1 MLYRRAILWARLEA
15 WFYATSVNEPPY
27 TLRMATLSWVRL
39 TRRLTGLVRQPE
51 LPNLE
56 KLIDREATRQPAY
69 NYFIL
74 SCAIPAGIA
83 TFGGLTTF
91 VAWLAGNTGLP
102 IALGAGL
109 TALLSAGAWFTFYRL
124 YQAVPPAQR
133 HLRKLISK
141 FSERYASFGNIILGE
156 QILSDQ
162 FATLL
167 DEVVGIYLPYSS
179 PEGNAFT
186 ETPAKA
192 VSAIEDAMS
201 KLMEVALLKDHD
213 AQDRALTWAQPMLE
227 ELRLLNQSLIEQH
240 TVTTHRLGIED
251 PLARLREARS
261 ELETGNAALQELD
274 QHLDA

>member
-1 MLYRRAILWARLEA
+1 MAR
-15 WFYATSVNEPPY
+15 
-27 TLRMATLSWVRL
+27 LSWVRL

-51 LPNLE
+51 LTNLE

-83 TFGGLTTF
+83 TIGGLSVF
-91 VAWLAGNTGLP
+91 VAWIAGNTGLP
-102 IALGAGL
+102 LAWGAAL
-109 TALLSAGAWFTFYRL
+109 TVLLSAGAWFTFFRL

-179 PEGNAFT
+179 PDRTPFT
-186 ETPAKA
+186 EAPSKA
-192 VSAIEDAMS
+192 LNAIEDAMS

-227 ELRLLNQSLIEQH
+227 ELRLLNQSLIEQQ
-240 TVTTHRLGIED
+240 TVTPRSLGLED
-251 PLARLREARS
+251 PLAQLREARS
-261 ELETGNAALQELD
+261 ELETGNAAIQELD
-274 QHLDA
+274 HHLDAH